1 MWCALDLE
9 APEAPPRG
17 LWGLQAARLCPAT
30 PPTPTLLPASLTA
43 ALPRHAAATAS
54 RKGFLVRAL
63 GGRGGGNSVGRT
75 LLAPVQVAATRNVW
89 GSGHPVA
96 QVRRGAERP
105 CRESAAKALLISGT
119 PAIAQA
125 IEAVRAPWMHRRRGR
140 MRRAHP
146 EPTTAGATA
155 TSGHTDNPPPSPP
168 SPPPRSPPPPAR
180 PGKLTT
186 GSHVA
191 NPEVHRARDCSLFLR
206 SLETRLLGTQARITG
221 STRKLLPLG
230 RRRW

>member
-1 MWCALDLE
+1 MWRALDLE

-17 LWGLQAARLCPAT
+17 LWGPQAARPSPAT

-43 ALPRHAAATAS
+43 ALPRHAAAAAS
-54 RKGFLVRAL
+54 SKGFLLRAL
-63 GGRGGGNSVGRT
+63 GGRGGGHSVGRT
-75 LLAPVQVAATRNVW
+75 LLAPVQVTATRNVW

-140 MRRAHP
+140 MRRAHL
-146 EPTTAGATA
+146 EPTTTGATA
-155 TSGHTDNPPPSPP
+155 TSGYTHTTLHLLLLH
-168 SPPPRSPPPPAR
+168 RR
-180 PGKLTT
+180 H
-186 GSHVA
+186 HVRV
-191 NPEVHRARDCSLFLR
+191 N
-206 SLETRLLGTQARITG
+206 
-221 STRKLLPLG
+221 
-230 RRRW
+230 